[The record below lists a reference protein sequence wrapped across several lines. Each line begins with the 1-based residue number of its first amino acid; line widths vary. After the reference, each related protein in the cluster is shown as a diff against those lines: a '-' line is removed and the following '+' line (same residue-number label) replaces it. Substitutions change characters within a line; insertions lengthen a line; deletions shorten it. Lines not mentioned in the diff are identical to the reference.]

1 MQPSLPQADS
11 HSRDSGQAARR
22 PRRML
27 SISRANLSVWTL
39 AVRALWRHR
48 AMASAQCTA
57 MALALAVPLSLRLV
71 GDGAAQA
78 GYQSLLGAGRGS
90 SVVIIEQP
98 GVANTNSFADFQQ
111 RTAQLVNAQ
120 LGDELEL
127 LTTYSRASSFSIKT
141 RNGKTSPGDSSL
153 TAAYYPDLLTHVA
166 VVNGVWPNGGGQ
178 QSPIPVA
185 LSQSGVAEAGL
196 IVGDIACL
204 GTSGT
209 QTDRSWCVKLVGTW
223 RPLRPNDP
231 YWQSGP
237 SNTDLTLSAADY
249 YQFLAAANS
258 AEGDVKYLAGR
269 VYQPDPARFSVAG
282 APGLVNGL
290 TQLRGQ
296 IEIQQSGTF
305 VTSLDHTIQ
314 SFLDRTR
321 VNQFP
326 IQLVG
331 ASLLLVVVY
340 ALALLSQNYLDAQH
354 QQSLLW
360 RTRGW
365 RRERMAG
372 FVLLQMG
379 ILLVPAILVAV
390 ALAFAATWLLLSN
403 ETGTSAPLNI
413 ASAGVL
419 MSALAVGIA
428 FVLIVEAGLTIR
440 FSRRT
445 VLEMRRALARPSSV
459 VWWRWRNLDL
469 ALALLAIPLLGE
481 AQLRSQVAV
490 RNASSG
496 QDLIGL
502 ALPVAAMAVLGLAAL
517 RLLPLFARACRLA
530 PNNLAARLS
539 WLRISRRPTE
549 HAGLAFLLALAV
561 AIGVFAGVYSATERQ
576 NIVDRIGYKVGADLL
591 VRYGDHAP
599 AAAMANDLAM
609 IEHVATSTRVLR
621 QTVQLAN
628 SAAGITAL
636 GVEPSSF
643 LATAWSRDGLSTPAL
658 GQSLARL
665 ANPEANGTIPVL
677 MSQAT
682 MSRLGIKTGFEIYFY
697 IGSLGFKATVVGAL
711 DYVPTLYPGTDD
723 FMVMAL
729 DQALAVASGNQSFSV
744 APNELWL
751 NVNGDHRAAVAT
763 LLRDSNVA
771 FVQDRGAEQ
780 ASALSDPLFVELQAN
795 LAIGFVTALA
805 LAALAFAAHF
815 LTATRRR
822 LSEHAILE
830 ANGMEPSVVRAG
842 IAIEQGIIVAF
853 ALVVG
858 GALAVT
864 LVLWLLPS
872 LQLGNGASDL
882 IPPTILHAD
891 WLALGIG
898 ALVTLGVAGTLAWAI
913 RRAGTAVDTVEE
925 LRRLG

>member
-1 MQPSLPQADS
+1 M
-11 HSRDSGQAARR
+11 
-22 PRRML
+22 
-27 SISRANLSVWTL
+27 
-39 AVRALWRHR
+39 AL
-48 AMASAQCTA
+48 AQCIA
-57 MALALAVPLSLRLV
+57 IALALAVPLSLALV
-71 GDGAAQA
+71 GDGAAEA
-78 GYQSLLGAGRGS
+78 GYQSLLAPGSGS
-90 SVVIIEQP
+90 SIVTIEQP
-98 GVANTNSFADFQQ
+98 GIANSNSFADFQQ
-111 RTAQLVNAQ
+111 RTGVLVDGQ
-120 LGDELEL
+120 LGNDLEL
-127 LTTYSRASSFSIKT
+127 LTTYARAGSFRINT
-141 RNGKTSPGDSSL
+141 LNGKASPGDANL
-153 TAAYYPDLLTHVA
+153 TAVNYPDLRTYVA
-166 VVNGVWPNGGGQ
+166 VVNGVWPDGNGL

-185 LSQSGVAEAGL
+185 LSQPGATEAGL
-196 IVGDIACL
+196 TLGDVACVGTL
-204 GTSGT
+204 TT
-209 QTDRSWCVKLVGTW
+209 PTNRSWCVRLVGTW
-223 RPLRPNDP
+223 RPLKPSDP

-237 SNTDLTLSAADY
+237 SNTDMTLSSPNY
-249 YQFLAAANS
+249 YQFLGAANS
-258 AEGDVKYLAGR
+258 AAGDVVFRAGR
-269 VYQPDPARFSVAG
+269 IYQPNPARFNVAG
-282 APGLVNGL
+282 APGLVSGL

-296 IEIQQSGTF
+296 VEIRDRGTF
-305 VTSLDHTIQ
+305 STSLDHAIQ
-314 SFLDRTR
+314 TFLDRTR

-365 RRERMAG
+365 RRERVAG
-372 FVLLQMG
+372 FLLLQIG
-379 ILLVPAILVAV
+379 VLLVPAILLAV
-390 ALAFAATWLLLSN
+390 ALALAAAWLLLGN
-403 ETGTSAPLNI
+403 ETGTSAPLKV

-419 MSALAVGIA
+419 ISALAGGVA
-428 FVLIVEAGLTIR
+428 LVVIVEAALTIR
-440 FSRRT
+440 FSRRA
-445 VLEMRRALARPSSV
+445 VLEMRRAAARPSSV

-469 ALALLAIPLLGE
+469 GLALLAVPLLGE

-490 RNASSG
+490 RNASSA

-502 ALPVAAMAVLGLAAL
+502 AFPVAAIALLGLAAL
-517 RLLPLFARACRLA
+517 RLLPLFARASRLA
-530 PNNLAARLS
+530 PHNLAARLS
-539 WLRISRRPTE
+539 WLRMSRRPTE
-549 HAGLAFLLALAV
+549 HAGLALLLALAV

-591 VRYGDHAP
+591 VRYDDHTPP
-599 AAAMANDLAM
+599 AAIANDLAK

-628 SAAGITAL
+628 NASAITAL

-643 LATAWSRDGLSTPAL
+643 LATAWTRDGLSTPAL
-658 GQSLARL
+658 GQSLALL
-665 ANPEANGTIPVL
+665 AKPEAGGTIPVL

-682 MSRLGIKTGFEIYFY
+682 MSRLGIKTGFDIYFY

-751 NVNGDHRAAVAT
+751 NVTGDHRAVVAT

-805 LAALAFAAHF
+805 LAALAFAVHF

-830 ANGMEPSVVRAG
+830 ANGLEPSVVRAG
-842 IAIEQGIIVAF
+842 IAIEQGIIVVF

-858 GALAVT
+858 SALAVT
-864 LVLWLLPS
+864 LVAWLLPS
-872 LQLGNGASDL
+872 LQLGNGASDV
-882 IPPTILHAD
+882 IPPTILHTD

-898 ALVTLGVAGTLAWAI
+898 ALVTLGVAGALAWAI
-913 RRAGTAVDTVEE
+913 RRTGTAVDTVEE